1 MQLMTNMRKKNHLIV
16 RNDLSTFDNFFQ
28 SRLNMSNKPIIHW
41 TDEQIEQ
48 ISNNYARYIM
58 QMFQDEI
65 VQAKLYDFIAFNHEF
80 NASTITIEIKY
91 FPYDLTEEE
100 LKQYPNNPKVL
111 NFKIFAD
118 GTLASPQDFTTK
130 FTTQELEYFPGY
142 LADTTYFFSKLD
154 YSEK

>member
-1 MQLMTNMRKKNHLIV
+1 MNT
-16 RNDLSTFDNFFQ
+16 
-28 SRLNMSNKPIIHW
+28 KPIVHW

-65 VQAKLYDFIAFNHEF
+65 VQAKLYNFIAFNPEF

-118 GTLASPQDFTTK
+118 GTLASPKDFTAK
-130 FTTQELEYFPGY
+130 FTKQELEYFSSY
-142 LADTTYFFSKLD
+142 LADTTRFFAKHT
-154 YSEK
+154 Y

>member
-1 MQLMTNMRKKNHLIV
+1 
-16 RNDLSTFDNFFQ
+16 
-28 SRLNMSNKPIIHW
+28 MSNKPIIHW

-65 VQAKLYDFIAFNHEF
+65 VQAKLYDFIAFNPEF
-80 NASTITIEIKY
+80 NASTFNVEIKY

-118 GTLASPQDFTTK
+118 GTLASPKDFTAK
-130 FTTQELEYFPGY
+130 LPKQELEYFPSY
-142 LADTTYFFSKLD
+142 LADTTRFFAKHT
-154 YSEK
+154 Y

>member
-1 MQLMTNMRKKNHLIV
+1 
-16 RNDLSTFDNFFQ
+16 
-28 SRLNMSNKPIIHW
+28 MSNKPIVHW

-65 VQAKLYDFIAFNHEF
+65 VQTKLYDFIAFNPEF
-80 NASTITIEIKY
+80 NASTFNVEIKY

-118 GTLASPQDFTTK
+118 GTLASPKDFATK
-130 FTTQELEYFPGY
+130 FTKQELEYFPSY
-142 LADTTYFFSKLD
+142 LADTTRFFAKHT
-154 YSEK
+154 Y

>member
-1 MQLMTNMRKKNHLIV
+1 
-16 RNDLSTFDNFFQ
+16 
-28 SRLNMSNKPIIHW
+28 MSNKPIIHW

-65 VQAKLYDFIAFNHEF
+65 VQAKLYDFIAFNPEF
-80 NASTITIEIKY
+80 NVSTIAIEIKY

-130 FTTQELEYFPGY
+130 FTAQELEYFPGY
-142 LADTTYFFSKLD
+142 LADTTRFFAKHT
-154 YSEK
+154 Y

>member
-1 MQLMTNMRKKNHLIV
+1 MQHK
-16 RNDLSTFDNFFQ
+16 STKSLVN
-28 SRLNMSNKPIIHW
+28 W
-41 TDEQIEQ
+41 TAEQIKQ
-48 ISNNYARYIM
+48 ISKDYARYIM

-65 VQAKLYDFIAFNHEF
+65 VHAKAFNFTINDPEF
-80 NASTITIEIKY
+80 NASTIAIEIKY

-118 GTLASPQDFTTK
+118 GTLASPKDFAAK
-130 FTTQELEYFPGY
+130 LPKQELEYFPNY
-142 LADTTYFFSKLD
+142 LADTTKFFAEHD

>member
-1 MQLMTNMRKKNHLIV
+1 MN
-16 RNDLSTFDNFFQ
+16 
-28 SRLNMSNKPIIHW
+28 NKPIVHW
-41 TDEQIEQ
+41 TNEQIEQ

-65 VQAKLYDFIAFNHEF
+65 VQAKLYDFIAFNSEF
-80 NASTITIEIKY
+80 NASTFNVEIKY

-111 NFKIFAD
+111 NFKIFAG
-118 GTLASPQDFTTK
+118 GTLASPKDFAAK
-130 FTTQELEYFPGY
+130 LPKQELEYFPNY
-142 LADTTYFFSKLD
+142 LADTTKFFAEHD

>member
-1 MQLMTNMRKKNHLIV
+1 
-16 RNDLSTFDNFFQ
+16 
-28 SRLNMSNKPIIHW
+28 MSNKPIIHW

>member
-1 MQLMTNMRKKNHLIV
+1 MN
-16 RNDLSTFDNFFQ
+16 
-28 SRLNMSNKPIIHW
+28 NKPIIHW

-65 VQAKLYDFIAFNHEF
+65 VQAKLYDLIAFNPEF
-80 NASTITIEIKY
+80 NASTIAIEIKY

-130 FTTQELEYFPGY
+130 FTAQELEYFPGY
-142 LADTTYFFSKLD
+142 LADTTRFFAKHT
-154 YSEK
+154 Y